1 MVDAEAESMYVKLM
15 LRLYDIIAQ
24 QKIQI
29 QTMQELLSKGKK
41 ETKTNVGKSKLSD
54 SNNRLYYRCNF
65 FHIKK
70 DGVQ

>member
-1 MVDAEAESMYVKLM
+1 MVDTDAETMYVKLM

-54 SNNRLYYRCNF
+54 SNNR
-65 FHIKK
+65 
-70 DGVQ
+70 

>member
-41 ETKTNVGKSKLSD
+41 ETKTNVGKSKLPSGN
-54 SNNRLYYRCNF
+54 SR
-65 FHIKK
+65 
-70 DGVQ
+70 

>member
-1 MVDAEAESMYVKLM
+1 MVDTDAESMYVKLM

-41 ETKTNVGKSKLSD
+41 DTKVNVGKSKLPSGN
-54 SNNRLYYRCNF
+54 SR
-65 FHIKK
+65 
-70 DGVQ
+70 

>member
-1 MVDAEAESMYVKLM
+1 MVDTDAESMYVKLM

-41 ETKTNVGKSKLSD
+41 ETKSDGVGKSKLP
-54 SNNRLYYRCNF
+54 NRNTR
-65 FHIKK
+65 
-70 DGVQ
+70 

>member
-1 MVDAEAESMYVKLM
+1 MVDTDAESMYVKLM

-41 ETKTNVGKSKLSD
+41 ETKSDVGKSKLSD
-54 SNNRLYYRCNF
+54 SNTR
-65 FHIKK
+65 
-70 DGVQ
+70 

>member
-1 MVDAEAESMYVKLM
+1 MVDTEAESMYVKLM

-41 ETKTNVGKSKLSD
+41 DTKINVGKPKLSD
-54 SNNRLYYRCNF
+54 SNSR
-65 FHIKK
+65 
-70 DGVQ
+70 

>member
-1 MVDAEAESMYVKLM
+1 MVDTDAESMYVKLM

-41 ETKTNVGKSKLSD
+41 DTKSNVGKSKLPSG
-54 SNNRLYYRCNF
+54 NNS
-65 FHIKK
+65 
-70 DGVQ
+70 

>member
-1 MVDAEAESMYVKLM
+1 MVDTDAASMYVKLM

-41 ETKTNVGKSKLSD
+41 ETKSDGVGKSKLP
-54 SNNRLYYRCNF
+54 NRNTR
-65 FHIKK
+65 
-70 DGVQ
+70 

>member
-1 MVDAEAESMYVKLM
+1 MVDTDAESMYVKLM

-54 SNNRLYYRCNF
+54 SNNR
-65 FHIKK
+65 
-70 DGVQ
+70 

>member
-1 MVDAEAESMYVKLM
+1 MVDTDAESMYVKLM

-41 ETKTNVGKSKLSD
+41 DTKVNVGKSKLPSG
-54 SNNRLYYRCNF
+54 NRR
-65 FHIKK
+65 
-70 DGVQ
+70 

>member
-1 MVDAEAESMYVKLM
+1 MVDTDAESMYVKLM

-41 ETKTNVGKSKLSD
+41 DTKANVGKPKLSNSD
-54 SNNRLYYRCNF
+54 NR
-65 FHIKK
+65 
-70 DGVQ
+70 